1 MRFFEF
7 KKHIN
12 KPVIESTR
20 GIKGAVD
27 DVNDKGMESPFSTKE
42 GGKFIPSN
50 SWFFPLEA
58 SQSQYLPV
66 EADQSTDP
74 ADAQNGSAV
83 GPKTETVAEQFQN
96 ELATAGV
103 ATADLKEV
111 NKQPMG
117 PFAAIVVEI
126 TTDSGTLHFVRY
138 YKQKTSG
145 YIKWEQTDFMRNI
158 APLGFDI
165 VKTKAK
171 NSNKAHP
178 NIRMFPNRLGVTNG
192 PMSVDAVANAIR
204 TSTLYPDDVPQ
215 EERAIVADIIDNL
228 DENMPATKDYKGNY
242 EVQIGEI
249 AGPIALSQG
258 SSIVTG
264 SVKEAETNLL
274 QVLEPGLTW
283 GAMNTVDYPA
293 DETQKLIDSFLIS
306 AKGTKVG
313 ISAKDGKGGAKASAV
328 SIAETI
334 DNKPDQ
340 LKKANPKFFEEFA
353 EYLSWMNII
362 KEKDKKHQIFKL
374 AASVGILNET
384 ELEAVKG
391 LVNDPNTWNDEGAIS
406 KALPRHYN
414 SYMNS
419 DTYRPKDSSI
429 NNAKYKK
436 LWHWT
441 TVLAKAT
448 QNAMNKNPEM
458 LNRFFKTVLESSNM
472 IQIKSTF
479 QMSGEDAGKFTKM
492 SVIYPPVFEGQIRF
506 DSGKEFY
513 ATMALPGSMSF
524 GFGRMIKS

>member
-7 KKHIN
+7 KKLN
-12 KPVIESTR
+12 KAVLESTR

-27 DVNDKGMESPFSTKE
+27 DVNDKGMESPFSTKQ
-42 GGKFIPSN
+42 GGKFVPSN
-50 SWFFPLEA
+50 SWFFPLEV
-58 SQSQYLPV
+58 SQQQYVPI
-66 EADQSTDP
+66 ESDQGTDD
-74 ADAQNGSAV
+74 DAEKNGSAV
-83 GPKTETVAEQFQN
+83 GPKMDTVAEQFQN

-111 NKQPMG
+111 NKQPLG

-145 YIKWEQTDFMRNI
+145 YIKWEQTDFLRNI
-158 APLGFDI
+158 APIGFDI
-165 VKTKAK
+165 IKTKAE

-178 NIRMFPNRLGVTNG
+178 NIRLFPNRLGVTNG
-192 PMSVDAVANAIR
+192 PMSVDAVAEAIR
-204 TSTLYPDDVPQ
+204 TSTLYPDDVPA
-215 EERAIVADIIDNL
+215 EERIKIADMIDNI
-228 DENMPATKDYKGNY
+228 DDVMPATKDYKGNY

-313 ISAKDGKGGAKASAV
+313 
-328 SIAETI
+328 TI

-340 LKKANPKFFEEFA
+340 LKAANPKFFTEFA
-353 EYLSWMNII
+353 EYLTWMNII

-374 AASVGILNET
+374 ANAVGIINET

-391 LVNDPNTWNDEGAIS
+391 LVNDPQKWNDAEAIGA
-406 KALPRHYN
+406 ALPRHYN

-448 QNAMNKNPEM
+448 QNAMNTNPEQ

-472 IQIKSTF
+472 IQIKSSF
-479 QMSGEDAGKFTKM
+479 QMSSDDSGKFTKM
-492 SVIYPPVFEGQIRF
+492 TVIYPPVFEGQIKF

-524 GFGRMIKS
+524 GFGRLAK